1 VRIVGIDLAGLD
13 ANPSGFALLERRRFT
28 TQNLY
33 TDEEL
38 LDRCEASR
46 PAVVAI
52 DAPLS
57 LPRRGGLREAD
68 LSLIKRG
75 FRVFSPKFGSMR
87 SLTKRG
93 SALAK
98 KIRKMGIKVIEV
110 HPRTSGLLLFGT
122 AERKKWMKKLKQLG
136 FKFDGGGSRHEV
148 DAALAALTGLLY
160 LKGKVEKVGRPEEG
174 IIIIP
179 EKRCL

>member
-1 VRIVGIDLAGLD
+1 
-13 ANPSGFALLERRRFT
+13 
-28 TQNLY
+28 
-33 TDEEL
+33 
-38 LDRCEASR
+38 
-46 PAVVAI
+46 
-52 DAPLS
+52 
-57 LPRRGGLREAD
+57 
-68 LSLIKRG
+68 
-75 FRVFSPKFGSMR
+75 
-87 SLTKRG
+87 
-93 SALAK
+93 
-98 KIRKMGIKVIEV
+98 MGIKVIEV